1 MLLLEVLVKT
11 WQGLIEPAG
20 TLVGQG
26 LGQFCLIFY
35 RVLFCFLK
43 HLTAPKG
50 LAVTALLSRAV
61 GNSPSLRAA
70 GRLAVRARGGEPR
83 RAARHEPQGRAGQ
96 ALAAAAA
103 VAVLPLPAARRL
115 HHHVPLLLPGNRA
128 GEGWSQTRDD
138 GASH

>member
-1 MLLLEVLVKT
+1 M
-11 WQGLIEPAG
+11 
-20 TLVGQG
+20 
-26 LGQFCLIFY
+26 
-35 RVLFCFLK
+35 LFCFLK

-50 LAVTALLSRAV
+50 LAV

-83 RAARHEPQGRAGQ
+83 RAAHHEPQGRAGQ

-128 GEGWSQTRDD
+128 GEGWRQTRDD